1 MKYFNFKR
9 YKFTSLFKN
18 VNFKIYSFSKI
29 YKYLNF
35 QTYNFDKILKYFNF
49 KRYNLLKVL
58 DLIKI
63 KKLKSLSIYLSAFV
77 AFISFAYLVIPF
89 FYDYNKLNLKKIIC
103 SELNINCVISGK
115 IKYSFFPTPRIK
127 FNNLLIKDFNTNTNI
142 GEIKNINI
150 TLPLLK
156 ILDKKKFEYKKIYLE
171 NGKIYFNFEHFDN
184 YKKLFSKNFGTKPIY
199 FKNST
204 INFFDSEKYI
214 ASIRDIDFKFKPK
227 KNSEKLIL
235 TGKFLNDKISIKL
248 DNNKTSKKIL
258 LIKMEDSNIYL
269 KADIVNTSNDGD
281 FKGNLLLKKDKNNL
295 SSQIIYKEN
304 KLNFLNASLRNPFL
318 DGKFSGIIKFL
329 PFFDFDLDFNLNGLN
344 FTKFYN
350 FFTTLDKN
358 KIFKVNKKI
367 NGKVSL
373 SSNKLYSKY
382 NIVNSF
388 ESRLKFVNGDVL
400 IEQLLLNMGKL
411 GAADITGMIE
421 NNKKFTSLKFE
432 KNIFIDNL
440 KVFYNKFGIYNKE
453 KKSTSL
459 FVEGNLDLIDL
470 NLRLLEISN
479 EEKLKEDD
487 ISYIEREFNEILLE
501 DGYIS
506 FFDFKKLKE
515 FVKTVTTETN

>member
-1 MKYFNFKR
+1 
-9 YKFTSLFKN
+9 
-18 VNFKIYSFSKI
+18 
-29 YKYLNF
+29 
-35 QTYNFDKILKYFNF
+35 
-49 KRYNLLKVL
+49 
-58 DLIKI
+58 
-63 KKLKSLSIYLSAFV
+63 
-77 AFISFAYLVIPF
+77 
-89 FYDYNKLNLKKIIC
+89 LKKIIC

-318 DGKFSGIIKFL
+318 DGK
-329 PFFDFDLDFNLNGLN
+329 
-344 FTKFYN
+344 
-350 FFTTLDKN
+350 
-358 KIFKVNKKI
+358 
-367 NGKVSL
+367 
-373 SSNKLYSKY
+373 
-382 NIVNSF
+382 
-388 ESRLKFVNGDVL
+388 
-400 IEQLLLNMGKL
+400 
-411 GAADITGMIE
+411 
-421 NNKKFTSLKFE
+421 
-432 KNIFIDNL
+432 
-440 KVFYNKFGIYNKE
+440 
-453 KKSTSL
+453 
-459 FVEGNLDLIDL
+459 
-470 NLRLLEISN
+470 
-479 EEKLKEDD
+479 
-487 ISYIEREFNEILLE
+487 
-501 DGYIS
+501 
-506 FFDFKKLKE
+506 
-515 FVKTVTTETN
+515 